1 MRSSLRG
8 HSGLAMQQIGFGII
22 AACLLLSALL
32 VVMGK
37 NLIHSVLWLGVTLA
51 TTAVLFV
58 FLGAPFLAG
67 IQVLLYTGGVITL
80 MLFGVMLTRRH
91 ERVMIE
97 NETTPGRRIPALVI
111 AAMFFGFVASAT
123 YRTPGL
129 PSAPAAPTTTAE
141 IGRSFLTDHLLAFEV
156 LSVLLLMAMIG
167 AIVLARRLDHGREPR
182 GVQPLPRA
190 ARGGE
195 AA

>member
-1 MRSSLRG
+1 
-8 HSGLAMQQIGFGII
+8 MQQIGFGII
-22 AACLLLSALL
+22 AACLLLSALF
-32 VVMGK
+32 VVGGK
-37 NLIHSVLWLGVTLA
+37 NLIHGVLWLGVTLA

-91 ERVMIE
+91 ERLMIE
-97 NETTPGRRIPALVI
+97 NETTPGRRLPAAVI
-111 AAMFFGFVASAT
+111 AATFFGFVASAL
-123 YRTPGL
+123 YRTPNL
-129 PSAPAAPTTTAE
+129 PNQLAAPTSTNE

-156 LSVLLLMAMIG
+156 LSVLLLAAMIG
-167 AIVLARRLDHGREPR
+167 AIVLARRFDHGREPER
-182 GVQPLPRA
+182 GGRALPGR

-195 AA
+195 TA